1 MCKHAFMH
9 MRACAST
16 DKPARELLS
25 NTCVQG
31 VYRHHFLA
39 ETTLLIAVG
48 GQDTCHKA
56 SSQATA
62 QPQQRQRR
70 TSCDWEARS

>member
-1 MCKHAFMH
+1 MREHAFMH

-39 ETTLLIAVG
+39 EPTLRIVVE
-48 GQDTCHKA
+48 GQNTCHKA
-56 SSQATA
+56 PLQAMT
-62 QPQQRQRR
+62 
-70 TSCDWEARS
+70 